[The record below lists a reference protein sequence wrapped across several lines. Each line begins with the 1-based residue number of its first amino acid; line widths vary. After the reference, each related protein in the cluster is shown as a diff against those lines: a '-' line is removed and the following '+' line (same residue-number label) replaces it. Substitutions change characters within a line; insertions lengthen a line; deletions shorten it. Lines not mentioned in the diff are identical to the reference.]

1 MIIGDD
7 CRPYAT
13 GRYECKLDGK
23 TTPCLN
29 WPNNSLMNAQTVN
42 NPAIGPPIQKSRG
55 VISRAVN
62 NRNRKLLIRIH
73 PFKQSRQIK
82 KATVP
87 CSK

>member
-1 MIIGDD
+1 MTVAHTQLVAMSVNSMGI
-7 CRPYAT
+7 T
-13 GRYECKLDGK
+13 KK

-42 NPAIGPPIQKSRG
+42 NPAIGPPIQKSKG